1 MWEGRR
7 WMRNLCIPLDC
18 NEPKLL
24 FKKKLGEKIFS
35 TESCYVSE
43 TNLPI
48 IKSSQTTMLLRSTWC
63 WSDHISRPQI
73 HKQGQSTLPRK
84 GRGWLVARL
93 LSRVR
98 PFISAW
104 TAAHQASL
112 SFTTSRSLLKLM
124 FTESVMPSNHITL
137 CHPLLPSIFPS
148 IRVWLGEGQ

>member
-1 MWEGRR
+1 
-7 WMRNLCIPLDC
+7 MRNLCIPLNC

-24 FKKKLGEKIFS
+24 LKKKKKSGKKIFS

-43 TNLPI
+43 RNLPI
-48 IKSSQTTMLLRSTWC
+48 IKSTQTTMLLRSTWC

-73 HKQGQSTLPRK
+73 HKQGQSSPPCK
-84 GRGWLVARL
+84 GRDWLAVQL
-93 LSRVR
+93 LSRVQLFTT
-98 PFISAW
+98 PW

-112 SFTTSRSLLKLM
+112 SFIISPSLLQLM
-124 FTESVMPSNHITL
+124 STASVMPSNQLTL